1 MIMLLYWVTFVLV
14 SLVQGVL
21 SFLPGIDF
29 VRVLLLTAMLTPK
42 VNLKQKLYS
51 WLFDGE
57 RPEFENY
64 LSQVKAYVRGG
75 LQALKKLE

>member
-1 MIMLLYWVTFVLV
+1 MLLYWVTFVLV

-21 SFLPGIDF
+21 SFLPGIDL

-51 WLFDGE
+51 WLFEGE

-64 LSQVKAYVRGG
+64 LSQVKA
-75 LQALKKLE
+75 